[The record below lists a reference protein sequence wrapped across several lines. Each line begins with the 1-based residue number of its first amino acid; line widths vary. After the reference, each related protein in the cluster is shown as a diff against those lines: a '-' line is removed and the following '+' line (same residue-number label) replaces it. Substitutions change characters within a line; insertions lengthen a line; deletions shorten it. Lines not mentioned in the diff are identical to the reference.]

1 MIRFKKKNQPISYIN
16 FSTDLLLCHIIRLVN
31 MVREDSIMLR
41 FQAVEKVHPKQFAK
55 METSAL
61 PEGCAAGRQCCT
73 SPFEGSR
80 VRPLPNIPFQFL
92 AALSPFLFKRPRSQ
106 GGWGLIL
113 PAVLYCFF
121 LDIAC
126 SCDGTEVRTQ
136 LQVLGAYRGWAALH
150 PQAAPHLLQGHKATC
165 TSFLCS
171 CNAGAAAGRLGMLVS
186 PSRHGPV
193 LCSVGMRQPCLGSWG
208 NGARQG
214 QSVPQ
219 AAGAELAKGLCP
231 SLAVAQLA
239 P

>member
-1 MIRFKKKNQPISYIN
+1 MKIALCSDFKLWRKCIPS
-16 FSTDLLLCHIIRLVN
+16 SL
-31 MVREDSIMLR
+31 
-41 FQAVEKVHPKQFAK
+41 PKWKQ
-55 METSAL
+55 SAL

-208 NGARQG
+208 NGAKCSPSCWGRACQRPMPITC
-214 QSVPQ
+214 SCTASTVTLSWSPWR
-219 AAGAELAKGLCP
+219 AAWPLSPLLA
-231 SLAVAQLA
+231 
-239 P
+239 